1 MSFADRLKKR
11 ESMAAA
17 AVKPTSSALVSLCLP
32 RMLVVG
38 GQAQGL
44 VNLELAPFVVGGM
57 GSTRLLDAL
66 DELFCEAERHAKSP
80 AEDPT
85 LPGFAEELREA
96 AALIHR
102 HLASISAA
110 SDQAHAEHEAT
121 HQHDRGD
128 LQ

>member
-11 ESMAAA
+11 APMGAA
-17 AVKPTSSALVSLCLP
+17 AVTPTSSALVSLCLP
-32 RMLVVG
+32 QMLVVG

-66 DELFCEAERHAKSP
+66 DELFCEAEEHAKGP

-85 LPGFAEELREA
+85 LPGLAEELREA
-96 AALIHR
+96 AALIRQHM
-102 HLASISAA
+102 ASISAA
-110 SDQAHAEHEAT
+110 SDQAHAEHEAK